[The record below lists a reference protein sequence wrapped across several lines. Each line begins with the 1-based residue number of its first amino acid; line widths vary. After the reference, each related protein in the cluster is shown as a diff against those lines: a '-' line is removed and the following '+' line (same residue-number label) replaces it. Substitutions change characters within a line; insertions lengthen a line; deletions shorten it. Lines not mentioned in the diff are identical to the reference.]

1 MCHLLLI
8 SIVSLYVYL
17 CVTRFLSQVSRGS
30 TWLTG
35 SPRPWVE
42 LGIAIIV
49 SQFRRF
55 AFRGLNLYVSMV
67 TNVVMFV
74 LLMRYLLNSCYIEG
88 PSFTFDNACYKI
100 MFSKDNKT
108 KTFLNKNRIYSPTC
122 LLTQNSFTRDTCT
135 QR

>member
-8 SIVSLYVYL
+8 SIVSLYEHL
-17 CVTRFLSQVSRGS
+17 CVTRFVSQVSRGS
-30 TWLTG
+30 TWLTD

-67 TNVVMFV
+67 TNVVM
-74 LLMRYLLNSCYIEG
+74 LC
-88 PSFTFDNACYKI
+88 
-100 MFSKDNKT
+100 
-108 KTFLNKNRIYSPTC
+108 C
-122 LLTQNSFTRDTCT
+122 L
-135 QR
+135 